1 MYLYGQFMQIYNQK
15 LAKEPLVVRQAE
27 LYRKKDFI
35 NINRGTAIEEVLF
48 SEKPYEFMECISSNL
63 EYDYAHNVE

>member
-1 MYLYGQFMQIYNQK
+1 MR
-15 LAKEPLVVRQAE
+15 EAE

-35 NINRGTAIEEVLF
+35 NFNIGAAIEEVLF

-63 EYDYAHNVE
+63 EYDYAQNVE